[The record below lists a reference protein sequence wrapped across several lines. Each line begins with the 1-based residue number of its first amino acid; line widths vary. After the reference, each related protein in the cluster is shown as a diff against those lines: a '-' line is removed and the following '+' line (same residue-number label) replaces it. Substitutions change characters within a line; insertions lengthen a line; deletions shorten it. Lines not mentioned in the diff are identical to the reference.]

1 MTKISASMLASDYT
15 RFGQEALRMQQAG
28 VDYLHMDVMDG
39 CFVPNISFGAGVIT
53 AVHKAC
59 SAPLDVHLMV
69 NDPVRYV
76 QDFVDAGAS
85 ILTVHAECTPH
96 LQRVLQ
102 LIRSCGVK
110 AGVALNPA
118 TPLDEL
124 RWVMDDVDLILI
136 MTVNPGF
143 GGQKLIPATVQKTAA
158 ARDMIAASG
167 RAEEILLEVDGGVAP
182 ATCAMLRDAGANLLV
197 AGSALY
203 GAQDAAAMVK
213 LLRGGK

>member
-1 MTKISASMLASDYT
+1 MTKISASMLASDYAS
-15 RFGQEALRMQQAG
+15 FGQEALRMQCAG

-39 CFVPNISFGAGVIT
+39 CFVPNISFGAGVIS

-59 SAPLDVHLMV
+59 TMPLDVHLMV

-76 QDFVDAGAS
+76 KDFVDAGAS

-102 LIRSCGVK
+102 LIRSYGVR

-118 TPLDEL
+118 TPLEEL
-124 RWVMDDVDLILI
+124 RWVMEDLDLILI

-143 GGQKLIPATVQKTAA
+143 GGQKLIPATVKKTAA
-158 ARDMIAASG
+158 ARDLILESG
-167 RAEEILLEVDGGVAP
+167 RGEDILLEVDGGVAP
-182 ATCAMLRDAGANLLV
+182 TTCSMLRDAGANLLV

-203 GAQDAAAMVK
+203 GAHDAQAMVR
-213 LLRGGK
+213 LLRGDQ

>member
-1 MTKISASMLASDYT
+1 MTKISASMLASDYAS
-15 RFGQEALRMQQAG
+15 FGQEALRMQCAG
-28 VDYLHMDVMDG
+28 VDCLHMDVMDG
-39 CFVPNISFGAGVIT
+39 CFVPNISFGAGVIS

-59 SAPLDVHLMV
+59 TMPLDVHLMV

-76 QDFVDAGAS
+76 KDFVDAGAS

-102 LIRSCGVK
+102 LIRSYGVR

-118 TPLDEL
+118 TPLEEL
-124 RWVMDDVDLILI
+124 RWVMEDLDLILI

-143 GGQKLIPATVQKTAA
+143 GGQKLIPATVKKTAA
-158 ARDMIAASG
+158 ARDLILESG
-167 RAEEILLEVDGGVAP
+167 RGEDILLEVDGGVAP
-182 ATCAMLRDAGANLLV
+182 TTCSMLRDAGANLLV

-203 GAQDAAAMVK
+203 GAQDAQAMVR
-213 LLRGGK
+213 LLRGDQ